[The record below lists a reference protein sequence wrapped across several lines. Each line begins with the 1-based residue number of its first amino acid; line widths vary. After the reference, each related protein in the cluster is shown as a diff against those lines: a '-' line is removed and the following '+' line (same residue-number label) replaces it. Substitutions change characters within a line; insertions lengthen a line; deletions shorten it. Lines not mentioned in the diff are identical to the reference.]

1 MRPIEMREQIEELIE
16 RLICTLDA
24 IDGDAD
30 FEEEPDLEQD
40 PAEMGLADHGALY
53 LFEVEASARRA
64 IAEASAIEAHAASL
78 QFIRYAAGD

>member
-1 MRPIEMREQIEELIE
+1 MRPIELREQIEELIE
-16 RLICTLDA
+16 RLTGTLDE

-30 FEEEPDLEQD
+30 LEEEPDRETD
-40 PAEMGLADHGALY
+40 PAEMGLADQGALY

-64 IAEASAIEAHAASL
+64 IAEAKALEARAASL